1 LTKELQEKYGIK
13 DPVEAAVAAIS
24 VEDLKSLAQHI
35 HGQPKS
41 IARLVDEFHEKYS
54 QYLKRNIE
62 AQIKQMTKY
71 EKRGADTRL
80 KYYLSKEIQEKYGIE
95 DRVDALAANEDDLK
109 ALAQHIHGQKGFARL
124 VVSFREKH
132 SKYSKREIEVQ
143 IKQMTKYEKR
153 GADTRLN
160 YYLTKELQ
168 EKYGIKDPVRQ
179 PGPPT
184 PPAPKSIF
192 GTKKKAPTN
201 KTPCANKNVA
211 ALKTPAASDKITP
224 DKPKASDKTK
234 TTKKPS
240 VNKTLTRYFQTLTPS

>member
-1 LTKELQEKYGIK
+1 M
-13 DPVEAAVAAIS
+13 AAIS

-95 DRVDALAANEDDLK
+95 DRIDALAANEDDLK

-143 IKQMTKYEKR
+143 IKQMTVYEKR

-168 EKYGIKDPVRQ
+168 EKYGIEVNIHAYIYIKGVRMRAMRATNQ
-179 PGPPT
+179 LTTFVGNATTIGSREATGPPN
-184 PPAPKSIF
+184 PASTEIY
-192 GTKKKAPTN
+192 
-201 KTPCANKNVA
+201 
-211 ALKTPAASDKITP
+211 LWD
-224 DKPKASDKTK
+224 
-234 TTKKPS
+234 
-240 VNKTLTRYFQTLTPS
+240 